1 MMMTLTVSVIIM
13 SALEQVGHRCCR
25 DSILYRKILSDAM
38 TDAIASLQ
46 TLMEAREA
54 RRMIHAKLAARA
66 ARDSK
71 SAAAAHF
78 ASLAASPAG
87 DPRAASVAQTAGGAC
102 DAEEGVLRAISQ
114 DLAISEDDLACA
126 LSQHVGRRQHL
137 DSMRAEAPSSR
148 LQPLGLVCT
157 STDVSRPRSPTP
169 DSAALADPAG
179 PAQLCGAPAAGRHV

>member
-1 MMMTLTVSVIIM
+1 
-13 SALEQVGHRCCR
+13 
-25 DSILYRKILSDAM
+25 
-38 TDAIASLQ
+38 
-46 TLMEAREA
+46 
-54 RRMIHAKLAARA
+54 MIHAKLAARA

-87 DPRAASVAQTAGGAC
+87 GPRAASVAQTAGGAC
-102 DAEEGVLRAISQ
+102 DGEEGVLRAISQ

-126 LSQHVGRRQHL
+126 LSEHAGRRQHQHL

-179 PAQLCGAPAAGRHV
+179 PAQLCGAPAADRHV